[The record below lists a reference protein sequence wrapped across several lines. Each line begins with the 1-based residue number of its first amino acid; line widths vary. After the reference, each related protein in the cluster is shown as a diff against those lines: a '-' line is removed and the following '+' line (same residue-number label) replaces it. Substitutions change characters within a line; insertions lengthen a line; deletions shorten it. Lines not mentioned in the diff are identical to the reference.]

1 MIKTIRVAEFPS
13 AVLQSSEAA
22 WMTFESVDFDGGLE
36 EIEISE
42 NNVNLEGKEVYVA
55 QYIYRNLKGSDGEGE
70 VAFIL
75 YR

>member
-13 AVLQSSEAA
+13 AVLKSSEAA
-22 WMTFESVDFDGGLE
+22 WMMFESVDFDGGLE

-70 VAFIL
+70 LAFIS

>member
-1 MIKTIRVAEFPS
+1 
-13 AVLQSSEAA
+13 
-22 WMTFESVDFDGGLE
+22 MTFESVDFDGGLE